1 MFKLYYKVILFY
13 LQTDSPK
20 EIHETQR
27 NVINKKSAY
36 FTNGLNKVILILVI
50 LKTQKTGSDL
60 HKKSIFQLLYWV

>member
-27 NVINKKSAY
+27 NVINKKVHIS
-36 FTNGLNKVILILVI
+36 
-50 LKTQKTGSDL
+50 QMD
-60 HKKSIFQLLYWV
+60 